1 MSEAKTVP
9 VEPSILERHARIG
22 ALLAQAGLMTDEEFA
37 DVEAKLHHPD
47 GATYANFNVQ
57 AVMALLNGFKA
68 ERTALAES
76 KAKVWELGQEV
87 TRRGNLLEDVVNELD
102 LSDGAIAE
110 HGPLGTSP
118 AELVKLVLAQKDLQ
132 IRALKQGFVDAA
144 ESRLA
149 DLREGLEGLVNKWC
163 GILPEGEGKPPTW
176 FGNKLKPLITQS
188 RPTVNSVDGGN
199 AGENSGGET

>member
-1 MSEAKTVP
+1 MS
-9 VEPSILERHARIG
+9 R
-22 ALLAQAGLMTDEEFA
+22 MTDEEFA

-149 DLREGLEGLVNKWC
+149 DLREGLEGLIEVWGGSIGWGTTWQTTRNKC
-163 GILPEGEGKPPTW
+163 ADDL
-176 FGNKLKPLITQS
+176 QS
-188 RPTVNSVDGGN
+188 LLTKTTPAVNSVEAGDGG
-199 AGENSGGET
+199 ES